1 MKPRELCES
10 AWEEIADNF
19 LDFKATK
26 KGQNLKKVSKSK
38 DITFEISFQSNR
50 YNYSSSV
57 RFSVH
62 FLIQS
67 KLMKKANINNGLIY
81 GGELETIIDRG
92 RIFRWFEI
100 GGASYQSSVNEIIE
114 LLQKYILPICDDFE
128 NTETN
133 IEKIL
138 NKKAKSSI
146 IKPRKI
152 YNKKRLIKFLFYYI
166 YFFAG
171 KEKAEQ
177 YFNKFISEDK
187 LKSKYRGL
195 YHSLEKLPKESID
208 VNISE
213 FLGAD
218 IVKFA
223 YLNGIKMD

>member
-1 MKPRELCES
+1 M
-10 AWEEIADNF
+10 
-19 LDFKATK
+19 
-26 KGQNLKKVSKSK
+26 
-38 DITFEISFQSNR
+38 SFQSNR

-67 KLMKKANINNGLIY
+67 KLMKKADINNGLVY

-92 RIFRWFEI
+92 RIFHWFELA
-100 GGASYQSSVNEIIE
+100 GASYQSSVNEIIE
-114 LLQKYILPICDDFE
+114 LLQKYIIPICNDFE
-128 NTETN
+128 DTEAN
-133 IEKIL
+133 IGKIL
-138 NKKAKSSI
+138 NKKAKSSS
-146 IKPRKI
+146 
-152 YNKKRLIKFLFYYI
+152 LFYYI

-177 YFNKFISEDK
+177 YFNKFINEDK
-187 LKSKYRGL
+187 LKSKYKGL

>member
-1 MKPRELCES
+1 M
-10 AWEEIADNF
+10 
-19 LDFKATK
+19 
-26 KGQNLKKVSKSK
+26 
-38 DITFEISFQSNR
+38 SFQSNK

-67 KLMKKANINNGLIY
+67 KLMKKANINNGLVY
-81 GGELETIIDRG
+81 GGELESLIDRG
-92 RIFRWFEI
+92 RIFHWFELA
-100 GGASYQSSVNEIIE
+100 GASYQSSVNEIIE
-114 LLQKYILPICDDFE
+114 LLQKYIIPICNDFE
-128 NTETN
+128 DTEAN

-138 NKKAKSSI
+138 NKKAKSSS
-146 IKPRKI
+146 
-152 YNKKRLIKFLFYYI
+152 LFYYI

-177 YFNKFISEDK
+177 YFNKFINEDK
-187 LKSKYRGL
+187 LKSKYKGL